1 MNRNSKKKT
10 KPKIDKP
17 RKTTYAE
24 LSNCKLYGNVWKIKD
39 GKKSD
44 K

>member
-1 MNRNSKKKT
+1 MIKYSKKKT

-24 LSNCKLYGNVWKIKD
+24 FNNCKLYSNVWKIKD
-39 GKKSD
+39 DKKND